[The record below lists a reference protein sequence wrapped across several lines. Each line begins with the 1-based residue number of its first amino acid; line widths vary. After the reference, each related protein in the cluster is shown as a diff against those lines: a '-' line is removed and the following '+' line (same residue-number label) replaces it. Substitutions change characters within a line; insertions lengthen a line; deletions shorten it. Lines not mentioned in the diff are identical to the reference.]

1 MAESLPTSVSTF
13 NHRRHR
19 ADSVASFSFYQEEY
33 DGEDA
38 AAAEEDRRLLDRR
51 LLDRRGASAADLDEL
66 PFEDELEDE
75 ESSADLERQADDND
89 YVLHR
94 RASTQS
100 RGSSVHSR
108 LLRRTSVLSGGSGY
122 GGTRSSQKI
131 YMANEDL
138 YVAIAGFRTS
148 SVGLAAYIFICVA
161 TLGLGWLV
169 FRWIPRWHVNLV
181 GKPSPLRDCQWVVV
195 EVSCIALPCGDVT
208 DDDTQN
214 SWNEMAILDVDS
226 RPFGRPISMVFGAP
240 GKTTSY
246 MMDED
251 PDPIL
256 QDLRTLNYRYV
267 RFYFHP
273 LTDKF
278 VLCNGWK
285 DPLWSDVRAIRAGID
300 SEEKSHRDLVF
311 GNNLIDIEQKSIF
324 RLLVDEVS
332 VYRKRA

>member
-1 MAESLPTSVSTF
+1 MRWVETVWNQSYLVRLLTRGSQLYSGPMAESLPTSVSTF

-19 ADSVASFSFYQEEY
+19 ADSIASFSFYQEEY
-33 DGEDA
+33 DGEGD
-38 AAAEEDRRLLDRR
+38 AAEEDRR

-75 ESSADLERQADDND
+75 ESSADLERQADEND

-108 LLRRTSVLSGGSGY
+108 LLRRTSVLSAGSGY
-122 GGTRSSQKI
+122 GGTRSSQKT

-148 SVGLAAYIFICVA
+148 SVGLAAYIFICVT

-195 EVSCIALPCGDVT
+195 EVSCIVLP
-208 DDDTQN
+208 
-214 SWNEMAILDVDS
+214 
-226 RPFGRPISMVFGAP
+226 
-240 GKTTSY
+240 
-246 MMDED
+246 
-251 PDPIL
+251 
-256 QDLRTLNYRYV
+256 
-267 RFYFHP
+267 
-273 LTDKF
+273 
-278 VLCNGWK
+278 
-285 DPLWSDVRAIRAGID
+285 
-300 SEEKSHRDLVF
+300 
-311 GNNLIDIEQKSIF
+311 
-324 RLLVDEVS
+324 
-332 VYRKRA
+332 